1 MPWQQPSHQP
11 SHNKQRREP
20 AERQQ
25 ARLKMMVSSCPIESI
40 DRVYIECLLLAVH
53 NSSVVRMRTRIQA
66 LTGMTTAQRRRRY
79 PQKKNLDRGGRGQS
93 HQSPPQLPHRH
104 ERTPPLPPETQDT
117 IHHIK
122 PMCKFKWVYS
132 AVINIKEIASTLH
145 QIKYYSHIILLLLC
159 ILLIIIT
166 SISRFRKGSNYSA
179 KKSNSESR
187 LALIH

>member
-1 MPWQQPSHQP
+1 MPWQQPSH
-11 SHNKQRREP
+11 NKQKREP

-104 ERTPPLPPETQDT
+104 EHTPPLPPETQDT
-117 IHHIK
+117 TRHIK
-122 PMCKFKWVYS
+122 PMCKFKWAYNT
-132 AVINIKEIASTLH
+132 VINVYNYKKFKGDSTLH
-145 QIKYYSHIILLLLC
+145 QIKYYSYILLLLC
-159 ILLIIIT
+159 ILLIIT
-166 SISRFRKGSNYSA
+166 SISRFHKGSNYSA